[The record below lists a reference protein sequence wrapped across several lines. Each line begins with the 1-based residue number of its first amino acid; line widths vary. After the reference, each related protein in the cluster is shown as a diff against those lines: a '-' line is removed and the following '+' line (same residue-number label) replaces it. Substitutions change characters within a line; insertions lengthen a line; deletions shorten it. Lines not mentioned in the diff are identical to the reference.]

1 MAAIVTDQFRILNA
15 NNFVETVENSA
26 NSYYVVVGL
35 VNPTTP
41 IVGFGRSEEWNTQT
55 PNPLDNF
62 NYSNHVGDTMTFG
75 KKVTTDN
82 VRRLITRRNWSQ
94 GTKYE
99 MYRHDYSLKNPSPIT
114 GSSRLYDSSYYVM
127 NQNFDVYVCI
137 DNGSTG
143 ILTTGNASQ
152 DEPVFTDLEPSRA
165 GESGDGYIWKYLF
178 TVPPNDIIKFDSTE
192 YISVPSNWPTAT
204 TTQIQSVRENGDSTI
219 NNNQIRKVYIEKQ
232 GFGYTQNQSG
242 VECDIIGDGTGA
254 KVVIDTDSE
263 GKITKTNVSS
273 GGSGYTYGMVDL
285 GPVQKNTT
293 VQVRAKL
300 VPIIPPSRGHGYD
313 LYKELGTDKL
323 LVYARFDD
331 STKDFPTDTKFAQIS
346 IIKNPTINGVGSTI
360 TFTANQFSSVNAIKV
375 ISPTGTP
382 AIGEKITQTVTG
394 GTAKGYIVSF
404 DSDTNVLKYYQDRS
418 LYFNDTTGDQ
428 TDYNNITS
436 EAKVLDFE
444 SSAEKINAA
453 GGFQASVDQNFSGI
467 STNPEGNKVISLGVN
482 FENGLA
488 NPEINK
494 GSGEVV
500 YLDNRATITRNSRQ
514 KEDIKIIL
522 EF

>member
-15 NNFVETVENSA
+15 NNFVETIDDST

-35 VNPTTP
+35 ANPTSP
-41 IVGFGRSEEWNTQT
+41 IVGFGRSEEWDTET
-55 PNPLDNF
+55 PNPIDNF
-62 NYSNHVGDTMTFG
+62 NYTNHISDTTIFG
-75 KKVTTDN
+75 KKVTSDN
-82 VRRLITRRNWSQ
+82 IRRLITRRNWTQ

-99 MYRHDYSLKNPSPIT
+99 MYRHDYSLKNPSPVT

-137 DNGSTG
+137 DNGSSG
-143 ILTTGNASQ
+143 ISTTGNASQ

-178 TVPPNDIIKFDSTE
+178 TVPPSDIIKFDSTE

-204 TTQIQSVRENGDSTI
+204 TTQIQSVRENGDSTV
-219 NNNQIRKVYIEKQ
+219 NNNQIRKVYIDKQ
-232 GFGYTQNQSG
+232 GFGYAQNQSG
-242 VECDIIGDGTGA
+242 VEVDIIGDGTGG

-263 GKITKTNVSS
+263 GKITETNVSS
-273 GGSGYTYGMVDL
+273 GGQGYSYGMVDL
-285 GPVQKNTT
+285 GGLGNPTT
-293 VQVRAKL
+293 RAKL
-300 VPIIPPSRGHGYD
+300 IPIIPPSRGHGFD
-313 LYKELGTDKL
+313 LYRELGTDKL

-331 STKDFPTDTKFAQIS
+331 STKDFPTDTKFSQIS
-346 IIKNPTINGVGSTI
+346 IIKNPTSIGSTS
-360 TFTANQFSSVNAIKV
+360 TFTSNQFSSVNAIKV

-382 AIGEKITQTVTG
+382 TVGETIEQTVTN
-394 GTAKGYIVSF
+394 GTAKGYIVSY
-404 DSDTNVLKYYQDRS
+404 DVDTNVVKYYQDRS
-418 LYFNDTTGDQ
+418 LVFNQTTGDQ
-428 TDYNNITS
+428 TDYAGITTES
-436 EAKVLDFE
+436 RVLSFE
-444 SSAEKINAA
+444 SSANKIIAPTS
-453 GGFQASVDQNFSGI
+453 GFSASVNQSFTGI
-467 STNPEGNKVISLGVN
+467 STNPSGNKVISLGVN

-500 YLDNRATITRNSRQ
+500 YLDNRPLITRNSRQ

>member
-35 VNPTTP
+35 ANPTSP
-41 IVGFGRSEEWNTQT
+41 IVGFGRSETWNTET
-55 PNPLDNF
+55 PNPIDSI
-62 NYSNHVGDTMTFG
+62 NYVNHVNDTTTFG
-75 KKVTTDN
+75 KKVTGDN
-82 VRRLITRRNWSQ
+82 VRRLITRRNWAQ

-114 GSSRLYDSSYYVM
+114 SNSRLYDTSYYVM
-127 NQNFDVYVCI
+127 NQNFDVYICL
-137 DNGSTG
+137 DNGSSG
-143 ILTTGNASQ
+143 INTTGNASQ

-178 TVPPNDIIKFDSTE
+178 TVPPGDIIKFDSTE
-192 YISVPSNWPTAT
+192 YISVPSNWPTAS
-204 TTQIQSVRENGDSTI
+204 TTQIQAVRENGDSTV
-219 NNNQIRKVYIEKQ
+219 NNNQIRKIYIEKQ
-232 GFGYTQNQSG
+232 GFGYQTNLSG
-242 VECDIIGDGTGA
+242 VEVDIIGDGSGA

-263 GKITKTNVSS
+263 GKITKAVISS
-273 GGSGYTYGMVDL
+273 GGTGYTFGMVDL
-285 GPVQKNTT
+285 GSIQGLGTPS
-293 VQVRAKL
+293 VRAKL
-300 VPIIPPSRGHGYD
+300 IPIIPPSRGHGFD

-346 IIKNPTINGVGSTI
+346 IIKNPVVNGVGSTTI
-360 TFTANQFSSVNAIKV
+360 FTASEFSSVNAIKV
-375 ISPTGTP
+375 ISPTGDP
-382 AIGEKITQTVTG
+382 VVGEKITQTVTE

-428 TDYNNITS
+428 TDYNNLSS
-436 EAKVLDFE
+436 EAKVLSFQ
-444 SSAEKINAA
+444 SSAEPINAA

-467 STNPEGNKVISLGVN
+467 STNPSGNKVVSLGVN

-494 GSGEVV
+494 GSGELI

>member
-15 NNFVETVENSA
+15 NNFVETIDDST

-35 VNPTTP
+35 ANPASP
-41 IVGFGRSEEWNTQT
+41 VVGFGRSSDWNTET
-55 PNPLDNF
+55 PNPIDNF
-62 NYSNHVGDTMTFG
+62 NYTNHIGDTTIFG
-75 KKVTTDN
+75 KKVTSDN
-82 VRRLITRRNWSQ
+82 IRRLISRRNWTQ

-99 MYRHDYSLKNPSPIT
+99 MYRHDYSLKNPSPVT
-114 GSSRLYDSSYYVM
+114 SSSRLYDSSYYVM
-127 NQNFDVYVCI
+127 NQNFDVYICI
-137 DNGSTG
+137 DNGSSG
-143 ILTTGNASQ
+143 ISTTGNASQ

-178 TVPPNDIIKFDSTE
+178 TVPPSDIIKFDSTE

-204 TTQIQSVRENGDSTI
+204 TTQIQSVRENGDSTV
-219 NNNQIRKVYIEKQ
+219 NNNQIRKVYIDKQ

-242 VECDIIGDGTGA
+242 VEVDIIGDGTGA

-273 GGSGYTYGMVDL
+273 GGQGYTYGMVDL
-285 GPVQKNTT
+285 GSLGNPTT
-293 VQVRAKL
+293 RAKL
-300 VPIIPPSRGHGYD
+300 IPIIPPSRGHGFD

-323 LVYARFDD
+323 LIYARFDD

-346 IIKNPTINGVGSTI
+346 IIKNPTSIGSTAV
-360 TFTANQFSSVNAIKV
+360 FTENQFSSVNAIKV

-382 AIGEKITQTVTG
+382 VIGEKIEQTVTG
-394 GTAKGYIVSF
+394 GTALGYIVSY
-404 DSDTNVLKYYQDRS
+404 DTDTNVIKYYQDRS
-418 LYFNDTTGDQ
+418 LVFNQTTGDQ
-428 TDYNNITS
+428 TDYVGVTTNS
-436 EAKVLDFE
+436 KMLDFV
-444 SSAEKINAA
+444 SSADKIIAPTS
-453 GGFQASVDQNFSGI
+453 GFSASVDQNFSGI
-467 STNPEGNKVISLGVN
+467 STNPTGNKVISLGVN
-482 FENGLA
+482 FTNGLA

-494 GSGEVV
+494 KSGEVI
-500 YLDNRATITRNSRQ
+500 YLDNRPLITRNSRQ